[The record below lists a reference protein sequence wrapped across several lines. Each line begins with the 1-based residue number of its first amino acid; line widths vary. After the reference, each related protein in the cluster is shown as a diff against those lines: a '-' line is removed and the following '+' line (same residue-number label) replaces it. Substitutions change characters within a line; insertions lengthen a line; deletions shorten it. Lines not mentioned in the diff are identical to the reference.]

1 LPKESNGK
9 KCKLLFLAQCERAF
23 EPAGAAAVR
32 LRPQSELITKVGP
45 ACKSH
50 KRKHTHSSSA
60 ADFVELFL
68 SRADKDT
75 ICKCSHIKKVCPNTQ
90 WGSQQ
95 GHICAYCIAMMCC
108 VLPSSARAQLHYCG
122 NQHFSLICICFD
134 ELNIISGS
142 CSTLK
147 DLQCKK
153 YPYFAP
159 IIKKKKFCS
168 VLKLLRIIIH
178 RLN

>member
-1 LPKESNGK
+1 MHTLDLFFAQESNGK

-95 GHICAYCIAMMCC
+95 GHMCLLHC
-108 VLPSSARAQLHYCG
+108 DDVLCSAQFRQSA
-122 NQHFSLICICFD
+122 
-134 ELNIISGS
+134 
-142 CSTLK
+142 
-147 DLQCKK
+147 
-153 YPYFAP
+153 AA
-159 IIKKKKFCS
+159 
-168 VLKLLRIIIH
+168 LLRQPAFLSNMH
-178 RLN
+178 MF